1 MKKKHESKADDEKP
15 LGLTIYKP
23 EGQVYQKLHLC
34 EYRRELYESTEQ
46 ENELGAAN
54 KKDLRPHA
62 PKDYV

>member
-1 MKKKHESKADDEKP
+1 MKTFKEYLTEGKKQYDFRVKIAGD
-15 LGLTIYKP
+15 
-23 EGQVYQKLHLC
+23 V
-34 EYRRELYESTEQ
+34 STEQ